1 MKTVVRQTANMDNR
15 VDAYEDL
22 KIDLTVNLTNGR
34 PLLTQEAKHWPMAAT
49 SKSFFCIARQN
60 R

>member
-1 MKTVVRQTANMDNR
+1 MKTVVRQTVNMDNR

-22 KIDLTVNLTNGR
+22 KIDLTVNLTNGK
-34 PLLTQEAKHWPMAAT
+34 PLLTQEAEHWPMAAT
-49 SKSFFCIARQN
+49 SKSFFCVASQN